1 MTNKNVS
8 LFEAW
13 GLGPEIRKGGL
24 ISLFAILVVM
34 IGYLWRMYDDSESR
48 VRQLSERNIQLIR
61 DCQERERLQ
70 NEAQLQILR
79 DALNRQQAIE
89 DKLRAAA
96 QNLKRKR

>member
-24 ISLFAILVVM
+24 ISLFALLIVM
-34 IGYLWRMYDDSESR
+34 IGYLWRMYDDSER
-48 VRQLSERNIQLIR
+48 RAQGLAERNIQLVR
-61 DCQERERLQ
+61 DCQERERQQ
-70 NEAQLQILR
+70 NTAQLKLLQ
-79 DALNRQQAIE
+79 DALDRQQVIE